1 MVAAHVAAVLFAVAF
16 ASVSH
21 IHLAS
26 EYGLEGFFALVLQF
40 AVYLVAVVIQFL
52 HAEHVAVVG
61 YGHAAH
67 AVGYRFIHKFLHG
80 RLSVEYGVIGM
91 DV

>member
-26 EYGLEGFFALVLQF
+26 EYRLEGFFAFVLQL
-40 AVYLVAVVIQFL
+40 AVNLVAIVEQFL
-52 HAEHVAVVG
+52 HSEHIAVVS

-67 AVGYRFIHKFLHG
+67 AVGYRFVHKFLYG
-80 RLSVEYGVIGM
+80 RLSVENGVICM
-91 DV
+91 YV